1 MIKYKLNK
9 EKFPYLIPSF
19 ELLDKF
25 PSFELLDKYE
35 RWRKVAK
42 VLNISH
48 KARLRLEWI
57 IYYDNGRHRSA
68 NSQTLR
74 HCPEDLLSMV

>member
-9 EKFPYLIPSF
+9 EKFPYLI
-19 ELLDKF
+19 

-74 HCPEDLLSMV
+74 HCPVLQLS